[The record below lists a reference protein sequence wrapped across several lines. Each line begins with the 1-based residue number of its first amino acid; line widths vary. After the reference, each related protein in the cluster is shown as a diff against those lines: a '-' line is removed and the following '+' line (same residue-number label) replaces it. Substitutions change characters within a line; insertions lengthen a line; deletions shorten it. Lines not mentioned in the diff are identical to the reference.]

1 MRAPEG
7 SGGCSHCDGSGDCEG
22 AWGVQ
27 RLCSDCEGLGGC
39 SHCEGLG
46 GCSDCEGHLGRCSDC
61 EGLGRCSDWKAW
73 GAAATV
79 RGNLLGL
86 QGAREAAATAKAWG
100 RRGAWVQ
107 REGCRDCEAAC
118 RFTARD

>member
-1 MRAPEG
+1 MTGLGTVRAP
-7 SGGCSHCDGSGDCEG
+7 GGCNDCAATVR
-22 AWGVQ
+22 AWGAAATV
-27 RLCSDCEGLGGC
+27 RGWGAAA
-39 SHCEGLG
+39 
-46 GCSDCEGHLGRCSDC
+46 SDCEGHLGRCSDC

>member
-1 MRAPEG
+1 MTSLGTVRAP
-7 SGGCSHCDGSGDCEG
+7 GGCNDCAG
-22 AWGVQ
+22 TVRAWGAAAAV
-27 RLCSDCEGLGGC
+27 R
-39 SHCEGLG
+39 GLG

-100 RRGAWVQ
+100 L
-107 REGCRDCEAAC
+107 
-118 RFTARD
+118 